1 MKAVGRA
8 LADPAIKQS
17 SVRGEK
23 PIRVL
28 HSAHSPQGRIGV
40 FPYRSKQDL
49 VEQRPFEEWQRS
61 QISLRTDSVA
71 GSGPDSLY
79 TLAMA
84 RPVKY
89 SDSRIL
95 DATARVVAD
104 AGLDG
109 ASVAQVAKSLG
120 APSGSVYHRF
130 PSRKHLLG
138 ALWVRTLKSFH
149 DALQE
154 ATAEPTAEDLAHRCV
169 TSLFDWINNDPIG
182 STLLLKFRTED
193 LIDNDW
199 PTEVRVEVAE
209 ESQRLADITNRVA
222 EARGI
227 NPLDAI
233 LALVDFPAAAAR
245 RAQVFGNDV
254 VTEAILARTTGIIR
268 PLLA

>member
-1 MKAVGRA
+1 
-8 LADPAIKQS
+8 
-17 SVRGEK
+17 
-23 PIRVL
+23 
-28 HSAHSPQGRIGV
+28 
-40 FPYRSKQDL
+40 
-49 VEQRPFEEWQRS
+49 
-61 QISLRTDSVA
+61 
-71 GSGPDSLY
+71 
-79 TLAMA
+79 MA

-95 DATARVVAD
+95 DATASVVAN

-109 ASVAQVAKSLG
+109 ASVAKVAKSLG

-138 ALWVRTLKSFH
+138 ALWVRTLKSFY
-149 DALQE
+149 DALQD
-154 ATAEPTAEDLAHRCV
+154 ATDDPTADDLAHRCV
-169 TSLFDWINNDPIG
+169 TSLFGWIENDPIG

-193 LIDNDW
+193 LIDNEW

-209 ESQRLADITNRVA
+209 QNQRLADITNRVA

-233 LALVDFPAAAAR
+233 LALVDLPAAAAR

-254 VTEAILARTTGIIR
+254 VTEAIQTRTTAIIS
-268 PLLA
+268 PLLT